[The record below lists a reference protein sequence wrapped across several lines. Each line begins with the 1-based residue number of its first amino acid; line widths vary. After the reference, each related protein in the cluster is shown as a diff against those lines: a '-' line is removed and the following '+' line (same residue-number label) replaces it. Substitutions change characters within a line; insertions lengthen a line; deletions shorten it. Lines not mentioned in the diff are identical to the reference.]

1 MPRFRLALPAPIWC
15 VAGLI
20 WALPAG
26 AAPEA
31 DTLPTGAVL
40 RVGTPHIRRGE
51 AVLAVAF
58 LADGNTLAIGAV
70 TTEGA
75 NGQASFLLRFWDLA
89 KERERE
95 QKVVSRGEVS
105 RASFC
110 PGGQTLAS
118 AAKGGTVSLWN
129 SGSEKTPE
137 QRERMQCEAT
147 CIVVSPSGKV
157 AAFAGDDGVVRLW
170 NAGSDHPVRSLSVD
184 TGHTSALAFSPEGKT
199 LVTGSSGGL
208 VRFWCVESESEGAA
222 WTGYHAGAVSA
233 LAFSPDGKLLVS
245 GGADKMVRV
254 WDVAGRDL
262 CQVWEQ
268 SSEVAALSFAPD
280 GRTVACG
287 HKDGTVH
294 LWEVATGKERCRF
307 GGHKQ
312 AVTCVAFSPDGRN
325 LASGSLDAT
334 ALVWGVLNPLSRER
348 LSAEELTVE
357 LLDRAWADLAK
368 PEAAA
373 AYRAVAAL
381 AHAPERVL
389 PLLSERMRPQTERLA
404 RVTQLIG
411 ELGDDRFRVR
421 ENASSELA
429 KLDGA
434 AADVLLRKALAEAAS
449 AEVRRRL
456 ERILDSR
463 RGVVTERETLRVLRV
478 VEVLEHIGSP
488 ESKTYLEQLATG
500 SPLFRGTDEAKAAL
514 VRLAGRQRRA
524 P

>member
-1 MPRFRLALPAPIWC
+1 MPRLRLALPA
-15 VAGLI
+15 VALFI
-20 WALPAG
+20 AVLFSAPPAG
-26 AAPEA
+26 AEPAVEA
-31 DTLPTGAVL
+31 LPIGAVL

-75 NGQASFLLRFWDLA
+75 DGQASFLLRFWDVA

-129 SGSEKTPE
+129 SGSEKTP
-137 QRERMQCEAT
+137 QHRQRMQCEAT

-184 TGHTSALAFSPEGKT
+184 TGRTSALAFSPEGKT
-199 LVTGSSGGL
+199 LVTGGSGGL
-208 VRFWCVESESEGAA
+208 VRFWCVESGTKEAA

-233 LAFSPDGKLLVS
+233 LAFSPDGRLLVS
-245 GGADKMVRV
+245 GGADKTVHI
-254 WDVAGRDL
+254 WDVVGRDL

-287 HKDGTVH
+287 LRDGTVH

-307 GGHKQ
+307 SGHKQ
-312 AVTCVAFSPDGRN
+312 AVTCLAFSADGRN

-334 ALVWGVLNPLSRER
+334 ALVWGVLNPLSGGR
-348 LSAEELTVE
+348 SPAEELTE
-357 LLDRAWADLAK
+357 ESLERAWADLAN

-381 AHAPERVL
+381 AQAPERAI
-389 PLLSERMRPQTERLA
+389 PILSKHLHPQTERLA

-411 ELGDDRFRVR
+411 ELDDDRFRVR

-434 AADVLLRKALAEAAS
+434 AADVLLRKALAESAS

-456 ERILDSR
+456 ERILDTR
-463 RGVVTERETLRVLRV
+463 RGPVTLPETLRVLRV
-478 VEVLEHIGSP
+478 VEVLEQIGSS
-488 ESKTYLEQLATG
+488 ESKTCLERLAAG

-514 VRLAGRQRRA
+514 ARLSGRSRLA